1 MSFQKQSI
9 SKRKTPGS
17 APEAGGIVSLIHL
30 AANLDDTFY
39 HRAIVNPSFIFEEL
53 PSINAK
59 RTQQL
64 GGRRALGRYIE

>member
-9 SKRKTPGS
+9 SHKETPGY

-39 HRAIVNPSFIFEEL
+39 HRALVNHFLIFEEL
-53 PSINAK
+53 QSINAK
-59 RTQQL
+59 RRQQL
-64 GGRRALGRYIE
+64 GSRRALGRYIE